1 MGLALGRQIYKL
13 QQIRV
18 NEPDSQSHQ
27 QQKDMLKHKGRFNL
41 SFQTR
46 QRRKRKGSLQTEE
59 GNKIRYL
66 ILCPLSQS
74 KPWVSLSACSRG
86 GDGKEELRLVQIS
99 GTGDFLLIL
108 KDN

>member
-1 MGLALGRQIYKL
+1 
-13 QQIRV
+13 
-18 NEPDSQSHQ
+18 
-27 QQKDMLKHKGRFNL
+27 MLKHKGRFNL

-59 GNKIRYL
+59 GNKEML
-66 ILCPLSQS
+66 FN
-74 KPWVSLSACSRG
+74 SLSPLPKQTLGFLVCWG
-86 GDGKEELRLVQIS
+86 GDGREELRLVQIS